1 MDSAYFMESIL
12 CFERMILWM
21 IEKFKEKM
29 ITYLILNNM
38 IISPNWNFISLNEI
52 FEFKGE

>member
-1 MDSAYFMESIL
+1 MDSAYFIESIL

-29 ITYLILNNM
+29 IFNI
-38 IISPNWNFISLNEI
+38 E
-52 FEFKGE
+52 